1 MQFILIVWMTSVINI
16 ARLVFL
22 VFITFFYL
30 TNDTQSDAS
39 WLAVYI
45 YTFTALIPITF
56 YLIGFSVKDE
66 EIQQDSETQRNKA
79 NSKSSK
85 HET

>member
-1 MQFILIVWMTSVINI
+1 MTSVINI

-30 TNDTQSDAS
+30 RRNTESDES

-45 YTFTALIPITF
+45 YTFTALVPITF
-56 YLIGFSVKDE
+56 YLIGFSVRDE
-66 EIQQDSETQRNKA
+66 EV
-79 NSKSSK
+79 
-85 HET
+85 